1 MHAPET
7 TQRSWFELGALGQPT
22 VGPSATQVGRSRPQM
37 AKSAM
42 DWMSQCHATVTVASF
57 LLFVSSTTA
66 PLPQF
71 PLPRL
76 LPSFPF
82 SLPQNHHQL
91 LSRIQSCPL
100 LYLKT
105 PRPPHHT
112 NLIAAYAKR
121 IGTVPSQTFNSTVTR
136 GHPET
141 PYYSLRIGDRTC
153 RLARVVGGGTER

>member
-1 MHAPET
+1 MHAPEA

-22 VGPSATQVGRSRPQM
+22 VGPGATKLGRSRPQM
-37 AKSAM
+37 AKSAKY
-42 DWMSQCHATVTVASF
+42 WMSHVTLLLRSRPSF
-57 LLFVSSTTA
+57 CLFRPPLHRSS
-66 PLPQF
+66 QF
-71 PLPRL
+71 PLLRL

-82 SLPQNHHQL
+82 SLPQNHHQP